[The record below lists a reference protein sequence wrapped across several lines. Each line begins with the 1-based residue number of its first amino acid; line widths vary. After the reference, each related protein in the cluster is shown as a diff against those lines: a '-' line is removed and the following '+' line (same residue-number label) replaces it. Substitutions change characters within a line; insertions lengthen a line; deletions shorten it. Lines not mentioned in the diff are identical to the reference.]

1 MWSSF
6 LGLLYPHNMYNENDY
21 QLKYFEILEKYTE
34 ALLEGREYWE
44 TSQELKSS
52 LETSLET
59 LELAFNQIGEA
70 GKALS
75 GISSELTKNK
85 DNPKIVEDLATGLL
99 QFSDILKQQVWQK
112 DKQKMSYLPPT
123 ENAELAQF
131 LNRELGQRVQQN

>member
-1 MWSSF
+1 
-6 LGLLYPHNMYNENDY
+6 MYNEDNY

-44 TSQELKSS
+44 TSQELRSS
-52 LETSLET
+52 LETSLEA
-59 LELAFNQIGEA
+59 LEQAFNQIGEA

-75 GISSELTKNK
+75 GIASELTKNK
-85 DNPKIVEDLATGLL
+85 DNPKIIEDLATGLCS
-99 QFSDILKQQVWQK
+99 FADIFKQQVWQK

-131 LNRELGQRVQQN
+131 ITHELGRRVRQN